1 MGALRT
7 IVCAAALTACANNP
21 SPLDKT
27 VGDKKVDSKN
37 TSTDP
42 WSTLT
47 SKTDNKSDDAGGTF
61 GGFDIKG
68 MLEKVAAAMETP
80 GPYEAPEKS
89 ADYDEAKPHWGVLG
103 MGGNIV
109 ERESF
114 SFSFLGGGGGRGK
127 ELRRVVERLRE
138 FAKDPQ
144 LTGILLRVEQVDV
157 SLPDVI
163 ELRAAMHDVRKAGKK
178 LVCHTEGVSNA
189 TYLVLAACERIGL
202 APLGAIALTG
212 PAAMPVHVKGLLD
225 KLGITADFLHVGAYK
240 GAAEP
245 ITRDAPSN
253 EMKETLQG
261 ILDRHYATTVE
272 IVAAERKMQPAEVQA
287 IVDTALFPSPQAKA
301 AKLVDEVVSFEAF
314 RDANFGTSP
323 WTELEYETPT
333 GKDQLQTMMKVA
345 RFLGAMP
352 PERPAGPHVAV
363 IYALGNIV
371 DGDGDGVLGAR
382 QEIASHTLVAALRA
396 IAKDDDVKAVVLR
409 IDSGGGSAQ
418 ASELIWEAVAQVK
431 AKKPVV
437 VSIFFLLFR
446 GGFFFYIGS
455 S

>member
-7 IVCAAALTACANNP
+7 IVCAAALTACANNS

-27 VGDKKVDSKN
+27 VGDAKIDPKR

-42 WSTLT
+42 WSSLG
-47 SKTDNKSDDAGGTF
+47 SKTDSKTDDAGGGSF

-68 MLEKVAAAMETP
+68 MLQKVADAMETP
-80 GPYEAPEKS
+80 GPYEAPEKTAS
-89 ADYDEAKPHWGVLG
+89 FDETKPHWGVLG

-109 ERESF
+109 EREAF
-114 SFSFLGGGGGRGK
+114 SFSFFGGGGGRGK

-144 LTGILLRVEQVDV
+144 LTGIVLRLDQVDI

-163 ELRAAMHDVRKAGKK
+163 ELRAAMHDLRTAGKK

-212 PAAMPVHVKGLLD
+212 PAAMPIHVKGLLD

-272 IVAAERKMQPAEVQA
+272 IVAQERKMQPAEVEA

-314 RDANFGTSP
+314 RDANVGTSP
-323 WTELEYETPT
+323 WTDDEGRALPRR
-333 GKDQLQTMMKVA
+333 DSA
-345 RFLGAMP
+345 RAPRG
-352 PERPAGPHVAV
+352 PARR
-363 IYALGNIV
+363 
-371 DGDGDGVLGAR
+371 GDLRAR
-382 QEIASHTLVAALRA
+382 QHR
-396 IAKDDDVKAVVLR
+396 R
-409 IDSGGGSAQ
+409 R
-418 ASELIWEAVAQVK
+418 W
-431 AKKPVV
+431 
-437 VSIFFLLFR
+437 R
-446 GGFFFYIGS
+446 
-455 S
+455 